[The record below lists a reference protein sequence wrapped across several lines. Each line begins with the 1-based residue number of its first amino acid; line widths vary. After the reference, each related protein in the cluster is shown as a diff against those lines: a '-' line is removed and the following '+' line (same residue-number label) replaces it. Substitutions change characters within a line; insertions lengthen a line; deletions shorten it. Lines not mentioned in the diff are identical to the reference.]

1 MGEKIASLYAE
12 IGAKTTQLDSAL
24 KSTADKLKESQK
36 HFNGLTEVTEALAV
50 PMAGAAA
57 GLAAVGAAI
66 SVTAGETVKYAGQV
80 RELSRNIGASAE
92 ESSKLIQAADDVGV
106 SVGTLQN
113 ALQAAIRNGTKPT
126 IDNIAALADEYNKLQ
141 PGVERTEFLMKRFG
155 RSGAE
160 LGPLMELGAA
170 GIKDAGAEAERL
182 GLVLS
187 GKDVAAARQFEVA
200 MDGLGD
206 AVNSVKYG
214 VGNALIPVLTDAANA
229 LNTMATASRTL
240 KAALA
245 EHDSQ
250 VKATATSAAE
260 YNTEIIR
267 AHRAA
272 GELVTDEG
280 AIIDAYGR
288 HLGQIELLTDAQIKN
303 EQAVANLTASDER
316 AAMAQEAVTTKTNAA
331 LTAWAAAQTEIGDV
345 AAATRDVTVAQQ
357 EHAQAILDEQT
368 KLDILSASF
377 GALTSQV
384 LFNQLASS
392 LDAQGQL
399 ELARQL
405 GMVNEQTYAGLT
417 AAEQLKEK
425 YDKNHDGAVSAAEGA
440 ARFAAELAALK
451 ANIDGLQDKTVTVR
465 VVTQGD
471 VGAVYNPAKT
481 GGSTETR
488 RAAGGPVTA
497 GMPYIWN
504 EAGKGEVLVPAG
516 NGYVLTK
523 SDAQAALAGA
533 TGGGGAEVA
542 LLLRGLPALI
552 SRGVRDGLLLAR

>member
-1 MGEKIASLYAE
+1 MGDKIASLYAE
-12 IGAKTTQLDSAL
+12 IGADTSKLDKGL
-24 KSTADKLKESQK
+24 KDVAGKLQDGQK
-36 HFNGLTEVTEALAV
+36 KFTGLTDAANALAV
-50 PMAGAAA
+50 PMAGAAM
-57 GLAAVGAAI
+57 GAAALGAAI
-66 SVTAGETVKYAGQV
+66 SVTAGETVKYAKEV
-80 RELSRNIGASAE
+80 RDLSRNIGASAE
-92 ESSKLIQAADDVGV
+92 ESSKLIQAADDVGI
-106 SVGTLQN
+106 SVGTLTG
-113 ALQAAIRNGTKPT
+113 ALNAAIRNGTKPT
-126 IDNIAALADEYNKLQ
+126 IENIAALADEYNKLQ

-160 LGPLMELGAA
+160 LGPLMEQGAA
-170 GIKDAGAEAERL
+170 GIRAAGQEAENL

-187 GKDVAAARQFEVA
+187 DKDVASARQFEVA

-206 AVNSVKYG
+206 AVSSVKYG

-229 LNTMATASRTL
+229 LNVMATASRTL

-245 EHDSQ
+245 EHDTQ
-250 VKATATSAAE
+250 VKATAASAAD

-280 AIIDAYGR
+280 VIIDAYGR
-288 HLGQIELLTDAQIKN
+288 KKGQLDLLTEAQIKN
-303 EQAVANLTASDER
+303 QQAVANLTADDER

-331 LTAWAAAQTEIGDV
+331 LDAWAAAQTEIGDV
-345 AAATRDVTVAQQ
+345 AAATRDVTTAQQ

-377 GALTSQV
+377 GALTAEV
-384 LFNQLASS
+384 LFNQMASS

-405 GMVNEQTYAGLT
+405 GRVNEQTYAGLT

-425 YDKNHDGAVSAAEGA
+425 YDKNHDGAISAGEGA
-440 ARFAAELAALK
+440 RQYAAELAALK
-451 ANIDGLQDKTVTVR
+451 ANIDGLQDKTVTIR
-465 VVTQGD
+465 VVQQGD
-471 VGAVYNPAKT
+471 VGQVRTDTSAGAQ
-481 GGSTETR
+481 SETR

-497 GMPYIWN
+497 GRPYIWN
-504 EAGKGEVLVPAG
+504 EAGRGEVLVPAG

-533 TGGGGAEVA
+533 GGGGGDMAGILRQFKTDIIRGFRDA
-542 LLLRGLPALI
+542 LLT
-552 SRGVRDGLLLAR
+552 VR